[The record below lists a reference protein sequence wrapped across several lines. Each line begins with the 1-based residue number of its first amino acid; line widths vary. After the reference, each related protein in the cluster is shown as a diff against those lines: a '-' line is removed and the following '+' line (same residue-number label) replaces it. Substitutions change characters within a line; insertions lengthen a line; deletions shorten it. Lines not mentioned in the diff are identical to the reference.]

1 MAGVI
6 DPKNVC
12 SALKSPDQKAF
23 CERSVQEQC
32 VEKVDDLC
40 IEMFPKDAK
49 AAFKCYQD
57 MNSGVALKNQT
68 KKFVVELPTAKGKKF
83 QAKDLKECGDV
94 VRDKVIQ
101 FGVPQKPKPVAPPPP
116 TQRPG
121 QRPPA
126 KTMPPSPKQAQAKPA
141 SANDPLAGAMK
152 KDAKGTA
159 PAKNDA
165 IKGGKPQITK
175 TASKV
180 TARPV
185 AATAAPAAPMTK
197 DEAKK
202 ASANPAASTPRTIVI
217 PKDKA
222 APQIVNPYQTKAEK
236 KADGKVATNGARK
249 EVAAA
254 QKEEMRVEIGGQLSQ
269 ENKVHLAKV
278 FREQVLTKDRADKMA
293 QIAKKHGASFIAF
306 SARMTARQDGKG
318 ETSNTKL
325 TVVHAMGNNAE
336 CTKEMTDAFSGSI
349 DIKIDNKVASMLFS
363 SPASPKKGKER
374 VADINIMIS
383 LPQPAVKKAK

>member
-57 MNSGVALKNQT
+57 MNSGVALKNQS
-68 KKFVVELPTAKGKKF
+68 KKFVVELPTAKGKRF

-94 VRDKVIQ
+94 VRDNVVR
-101 FGVPQKPKPVAPPPP
+101 FGVPAKPKAAAPVAPKK
-116 TQRPG
+116 TV
-121 QRPPA
+121 PPA
-126 KTMPPSPKQAQAKPA
+126 KPTKAAGKAQAA
-141 SANDPLAGAMK
+141 ARSADPLAGAMTMN
-152 KDAKGTA
+152 ARGTA

-175 TASKV
+175 
-180 TARPV
+180 
-185 AATAAPAAPMTK
+185 AAPMTK
-197 DEAKK
+197 EEAKK
-202 ASANPAASTPRTIVI
+202 ASENPAASTPRTIVI

-222 APQIVNPYQTKAEK
+222 APNVVAPYQTKAEK